1 MRGLQ
6 GERLRQAF
14 QHFDKQQTGYIS
26 PQEFQKIILELAQHK
41 LSDTVLDSLPTLAEL
56 TPGGKITYS
65 ECNAFHN
72 VSSSVKN
79 IPKSV
84 F

>member
-14 QHFDKQQTGYIS
+14 QHFDKKQTGYIT
-26 PQEFQKIILELAQHK
+26 PAEFQTIILELARHK

-56 TPGGKITYS
+56 TPGGKITFS
-65 ECNAFHN
+65 EANAFHN
-72 VSSSVKN
+72 VSTSGLD
-79 IPKSV
+79 
-84 F
+84 